1 MYNKPPSASTL
12 NSCRRSQTMK
22 NSLTIAG
29 TRCVFCRHCYEIS
42 TCTVFY
48 NKISNYTALKNKRNI
63 IVRQRYILLI
73 VTYKTL
79 QGLNVIFAN
88 PDKERSSSV
97 NTLMSRS
104 QGVSSRS
111 RKRFCGS
118 LYRASFEYARL
129 LLTLHTLSKTIFSL
143 DSG

>member
-1 MYNKPPSASTL
+1 MINT
-12 NSCRRSQTMK
+12 
-22 NSLTIAG
+22 LTIAG
-29 TRCVFCRHCYEIS
+29 TRCVFCRHCCEIS

-48 NKISNYTALKNKRNI
+48 EKISNYTALKNKRNV
-63 IVRQRYILLI
+63 IVRLRYILLI

-88 PDKERSSSV
+88 PDKEGSSSIS
-97 NTLMSRS
+97 TLMSRS
-104 QGVSSRS
+104 RGVSNRS

-118 LYRASFEYARL
+118 LYRASFEYARP
-129 LLTLHTLSKTIFSL
+129 LLTLHSLSRTIFSF